1 MDQVIKSLIAA
12 NNGVLREFVQEVIYD
27 TLPQGEV
34 LKRVAKEKSQCI
46 TWFDGCNTVSGM
58 GSGVLISTS
67 LYCPQKQPSYCVR
80 YRCEEEEES
89 GEHRPALICGTPY
102 SVTVAGCSCK
112 EEYKW
117 RDKGSLKCVKS
128 CP

>member
-1 MDQVIKSLIAA
+1 MDQVVKSLIAA
-12 NNGVLREFVQEVIYD
+12 NNGVLREFVQEVMYD

-34 LKRVAKEKSQCI
+34 LKRVAEEKSQCI
-46 TWFDGCNTVSGM
+46 TWFDGCNTRTGMVSTG
-58 GSGVLISTS
+58 
-67 LYCPQKQPSYCVR
+67 LYCEKYQKSYCEL
-80 YRCEEEEES
+80 YLCSESEES